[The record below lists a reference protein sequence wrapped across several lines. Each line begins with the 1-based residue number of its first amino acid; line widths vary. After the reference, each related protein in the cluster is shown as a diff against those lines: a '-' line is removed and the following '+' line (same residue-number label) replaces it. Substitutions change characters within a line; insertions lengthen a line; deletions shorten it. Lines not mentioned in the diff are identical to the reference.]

1 MYSRGWFDLFVGASL
16 STSEIP
22 SSDVPARA
30 CDTCRQKPWK
40 ALTVSRFGDA
50 CDRQKKIDSGRQRKS
65 KSSADDKFQ
74 KKLLKKLPYMEFW
87 VFFFRI
93 EISFQI
99 CQQILS
105 PKRVA
110 SAKALGLFTACDG
123 LVTKPEPAHH

>member
-1 MYSRGWFDLFVGASL
+1 MSHFDMDEVVVD
-16 STSEIP
+16 
-22 SSDVPARA
+22 SDVPARA
-30 CDTCRQKPWK
+30 CDTGRQKPWK
-40 ALTVSRFGDA
+40 ALTVSHFGDA
-50 CDRQKKIDSGRQRKS
+50 CDWQKKIDSGRQRKS

-87 VFFFRI
+87 VFFCRIKFRI

-105 PKRVA
+105 PKGVA
-110 SAKALGLFTACDG
+110 SAKALRLFMACDG